1 MLNAFCRVA
10 PSVLFN
16 FLAIFDAGVFLR
28 AIVFSSRTSPEVHAR
43 RFFDLLAIEPP
54 YSTKAVC
61 IPYGRERKANKQDGE
76 HVCCS
81 ANNPDGFDRRYGRA
95 R

>member
-28 AIVFSSRTSPEVHAR
+28 AIVFSSRTSTEVHAR

-54 YSTKAVC
+54 YFNEGSLY
-61 IPYGRERKANKQDGE
+61 PLRERKKSQQTGRRTCLLQCE
-76 HVCCS
+76 H
-81 ANNPDGFDRRYGRA
+81 P
-95 R
+95 